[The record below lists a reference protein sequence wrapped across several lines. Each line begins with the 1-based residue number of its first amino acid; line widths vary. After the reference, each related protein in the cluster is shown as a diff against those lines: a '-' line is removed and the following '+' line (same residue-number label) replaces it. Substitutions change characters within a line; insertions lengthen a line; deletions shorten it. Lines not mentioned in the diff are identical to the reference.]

1 MRRRLRRSCA
11 QMTACKIRQMVP
23 LSGRILRS
31 PASSRVFD
39 SASAL
44 RPDLRLPRQGPL
56 GSRSGEATGCHQSM
70 WAGPGSSAQAV
81 RKLSPSAG
89 STLADRG
96 VLDGWPLP
104 QSLVGRVRDGLR
116 PSGRRGSDQ
125 CLYLWRVSE
134 ADHRRS
140 RAEPWGVFCGSDG
153 SRDDR
158 RDCPSGHRLAG
169 RSLGC
174 PADHAARPVA
184 LRAGHR
190 VLRVAAGLAAAV
202 ELSDLRADRLSR
214 RSSVADPLRRGDR
227 PVVRPRTRPGSWHRH
242 GRRRPWRG
250 AGATGRSPAD
260 RCRRLAPGL
269 CGTGHRRPGG
279 RVSAGRVVPT

>member
-158 RDCPSGHRLAG
+158 WGARRIMLPGLLLYALATVSYGLLQASPLLLSFLIFVLTGLVGGVQSPIPYAAVIAQWFDRERDLA
-169 RSLGC
+169 LGIGT
-174 PADHAARPVA
+174 AGVGLGVA
-184 LRAGHR
+184 L
-190 VLRVAAGLAAAV
+190 VPQVA
-202 ELSDLRADRLSR
+202 
-214 RSSVADPLRRGDR
+214 
-227 PVVRPRTRPGSWHRH
+227 
-242 GRRRPWRG
+242 
-250 AGATGRSPAD
+250 
-260 RCRRLAPGL
+260 
-269 CGTGHRRPGG
+269 
-279 RVSAGRVVPT
+279 